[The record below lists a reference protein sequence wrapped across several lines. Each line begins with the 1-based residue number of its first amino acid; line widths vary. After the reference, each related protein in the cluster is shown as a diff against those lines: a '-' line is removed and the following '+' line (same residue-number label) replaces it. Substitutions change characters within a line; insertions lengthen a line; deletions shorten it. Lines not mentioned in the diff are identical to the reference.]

1 MTRESPKVPFDDV
14 PINRH
19 LSLRLVSRSDTE
31 AVIEMDVKPE
41 LLQEYGVV
49 HGGILAVL
57 ADTTA
62 VYVLHPALTAAQT
75 MTSIEFKVN
84 FLAAA
89 RPTGDVVRAHANL
102 VRKGRRIALC
112 EVRVLQ
118 AETEILRG
126 LFTYLISER
135 ASP

>member
-1 MTRESPKVPFDDV
+1 MSRDSTQTPFDEV

-19 LSLRLVSRSDTE
+19 LALRLVSRSDSE
-31 AVIEMDVKPE
+31 ATVELDVRPE

-57 ADTTA
+57 ADTAA
-62 VYVLHPALTAAQT
+62 VYVLHPALTGTQA

-89 RPTGDVVRAHANL
+89 RPNGEPLRAHASL
-102 VRKGRRIALC
+102 VRKGRRVSLC

-118 AETEILRG
+118 GDTEVLRG
-126 LFTYLISER
+126 LFTYLISDR
-135 ASP
+135 ARG

>member
-1 MTRESPKVPFDDV
+1 MNDSARSRFDEV

-19 LSLRLVSRSDTE
+19 LGLHLVSRSDAE
-31 AVIEMDVKPE
+31 AIVELDVKPE

-57 ADTTA
+57 ADTAA
-62 VYVLHPALTAAQT
+62 VYVLHPSLNARQS

-89 RPTGDVVRAHANL
+89 RPAREVLRAHASL
-102 VRKGRRIALC
+102 VRRGRRIALC

-118 AETEILRG
+118 GDTEVMRG
-126 LFTYLISER
+126 LFTYLISE
-135 ASP
+135 STSS